1 MKKSLVLAMAMA
13 LGISVTAFAANP
25 FSDVPQGHWAYASL
39 NKLAAAGVVEG
50 YPDGTFKGD
59 HLMTRYEMAQIVAK
73 VYAKGAINSNDKL
86 MAEFADEL
94 DNLGVRV
101 AKLEKKS
108 DNVKITGEVR
118 ALYQDV
124 DGADKSYAPE
134 LRTRLWLNG
143 EINDAWSYTGML
155 ENTQTLSTN
164 SEESKTEFK
173 RAFVNGRLG
182 GLDVVGGR
190 YDLVVGDGNVF
201 DDDMDG
207 IGVSFGE
214 KVKLNLNYGK
224 PNSGDD
230 ADTNVEMF
238 TGRVSGE
245 IGKLGLSG
253 AYYTFND
260 KNEDFDWN
268 IWTAGAKYSFDDLS
282 IGGEYLKG
290 SEKNTAGKDDGYVIS
305 LDYKG
310 ADPAEKGSYGLWGRY
325 FNQANTTYYAH
336 TTDGV
341 HDSFDSNEAGGF
353 KGYGV
358 GVNYAV
364 AKNVVTT
371 VQYFDLDAK
380 IGNDNNKTLWTDV
393 TFSF

>member
-1 MKKSLVLAMAMA
+1 MKKSLLLSMAMA
-13 LGISVTAFAANP
+13 LGITATAFAANP
-25 FSDVPQGHWAYASL
+25 FSDLPQGHWAYASL
-39 NKLAAAGVVEG
+39 AKLVAADVVEG

-59 HLMTRYEMAQIVAK
+59 NLMTRYEMAQIVAK
-73 VYAKGAINSNDKL
+73 AYAKGAIKSDDKL

-108 DNVKITGEVR
+108 DNIKINGEVR
-118 ALYQDV
+118 ALYEDV
-124 DGADKSYAPE
+124 DGADKQYVPE
-134 LRTRLWLNG
+134 LRTRLWVNG
-143 EINDAWSYTGML
+143 EINADWSYTGML
-155 ENTQTLSTN
+155 ENTQNLSTN
-164 SEESKTEFK
+164 SQESKTEFK
-173 RAFVNGRLG
+173 RAFVNGKLVG
-182 GLDVVGGR
+182 VDVIGGR

-201 DDDMDG
+201 DDDLDG
-207 IGVSFGE
+207 IGASFGE

-230 ADTNVEMF
+230 TDTNVEMF
-238 TGRVSGE
+238 TGTISGN
-245 IGKLGLSG
+245 IGKLGLNGS
-253 AYYTFND
+253 YYTFND

-268 IWTAGAKYSFDDLS
+268 IWTAGAKYNLGDLS

-290 SEKNTAGKDDGYVIS
+290 SEKNAAGKDGGYVIS

-310 ADPAEKGSYGLWGRY
+310 AEATEKGSYGLWGRY

-341 HDSFDSNEAGGF
+341 HDSFDNNAAGGF

-364 AKNVVTT
+364 AKNIVTT

-380 IGNDNNKTLWTDV
+380 TGNDNNKTIWTDV
-393 TFSF
+393 TFNF

>member
-1 MKKSLVLAMAMA
+1 
-13 LGISVTAFAANP
+13 
-25 FSDVPQGHWAYASL
+25 
-39 NKLAAAGVVEG
+39 
-50 YPDGTFKGD
+50 
-59 HLMTRYEMAQIVAK
+59 
-73 VYAKGAINSNDKL
+73 

-118 ALYQDV
+118 ALYEDV
-124 DGADKSYAPE
+124 DGTDKQYVPE

-143 EINDAWSYTGML
+143 EINDSWSYTGML
-155 ENTQTLSTN
+155 ENTQTLNSN

-207 IGVSFGE
+207 IGASFGE
-214 KVKLNLNYGK
+214 KVKLELNYGK

-230 ADTNVEMF
+230 TDTNVEMF

-245 IGKLGLSG
+245 VGKLGLNG

-260 KNEDFDWN
+260 KNADTDYN
-268 IWTAGAKYSFDDLS
+268 IWTAGAKYNLGEVSV
-282 IGGEYLKG
+282 GGEYLKG
-290 SEKNTAGKDDGYVIS
+290 SEKNAAGKDDGYVVS
-305 LDYKG
+305 LEYKG
-310 ADPAEKGSYGLWGRY
+310 AEASEKGSYGLWGRY

-341 HDSFDSNEAGGF
+341 HDSFDNNADGGF

-364 AKNVVTT
+364 AKNIVTT

-380 IGNDNNKTLWTDV
+380 SGEGNNKTIWSDV
-393 TFSF
+393 TFNF

>member
-1 MKKSLVLAMAMA
+1 MKKSLVLSMAMA

-25 FSDVPQGHWAYASL
+25 FSDVPQGHWAYASI

>member
-1 MKKSLVLAMAMA
+1 MKKTLVLAMTMAM
-13 LGISVTAFAANP
+13 GISATAFAANP
-25 FSDVPQGHWAYASL
+25 FSDVPQGHWAYASI
-39 NKLAAAGVVEG
+39 NKLEAAGVVEG

-73 VYAKGAINSNDKL
+73 AYAKGAINSDDKL

-118 ALYQDV
+118 ALYEDV
-124 DGADKSYAPE
+124 DGADKQYVPE
-134 LRTRLWLNG
+134 LRTRLWVNG
-143 EINDAWSYTGML
+143 EINEGWSYTGML
-155 ENTQTLSTN
+155 ENTQTLNTN
-164 SEESKTEFK
+164 SQESKTEFK
-173 RAFVNGRLG
+173 RAFVSGRLG
-182 GLDVVGGR
+182 GVDVIGGR
-190 YDLVVGDGNVF
+190 YDLVLGDGNVF

-207 IGVSFGE
+207 IGASFGD
-214 KVKLNLNYGK
+214 KVKLELNYGK

-230 ADTNVEMF
+230 TETNVEMF
-238 TGRVSGE
+238 TGRVSGDV
-245 IGKLGLSG
+245 GKLGLNG

-260 KNEDFDWN
+260 KNEDTDYN
-268 IWTAGAKYSFDDLS
+268 IWTAGAKYNLGDVSV
-282 IGGEYLKG
+282 GGEYLKG
-290 SEKNTAGKDDGYVIS
+290 SEKNAAGKDDGYVIS

-310 ADPAEKGSYGLWGRY
+310 AEAAEKGSYGFWGRY
-325 FNQANTTYYAH
+325 FNQSNTTYYAH

-341 HDSFDSNEAGGF
+341 HDSFDTSDAGGF

-358 GVNYAV
+358 GVNYAI
-364 AKNVVTT
+364 AKNIVTT

-380 IGNDNNKTLWTDV
+380 IGDGNNKTIWTDV